1 MIKLHY
7 RPIVYSSAKTLKLTA
22 LNQLT
27 IGSLEVYGHSLTPLI
42 PAIILDSVVLSQ
54 ECGPSRAEGLTATIL
69 RLAGL

>member
-1 MIKLHY
+1 MIKFHY

-42 PAIILDSVVLSQ
+42 PAIILGGRPRMAIVARVKL
-54 ECGPSRAEGLTATIL
+54 AELDFSII
-69 RLAGL
+69 